1 MILRKQQKKF
11 KLRFR
16 AFKRK
21 PFLFLRHFLL
31 IIIFRFFGVIICLFF
46 TVLPLPLS
54 NFIQHLMN
62 LNLSLNSLKD
72 ILSSVKQLATNFY
85 TIIPSTNDIM
95 RFIKSFLLNFSPS
108 NFYNIL
114 RSLPHDLRQLFLQI
128 FDYLRQRLKDIR
140 LFIRSLFPLLNFSP
154 SNFYN
159 ILRSLPHDLRQ
170 LFLQIFD
177 YLRQR
182 LKDIRLFIRSLFP
195 LRQAFSRFHK
205 FIIIHARLA
214 RRLFRNLLMVFFNVL
229 LIKILFLIII
239 PLLGIS
245 TIYFIGIDISLIIIA
260 TLSLLTSQLG
270 TLIGKSV
277 TNILIRLYD
286 IIQQRTTKMNIF
298 LFLIALLYNKISL
311 FIKKIRLRLIFL
323 FSCLLQKI
331 CLYFIALYLYYK
343 VQRQKF

>member
-11 KLRFR
+11 KLRFH

-140 LFIRSLFPLLNFSP
+140 LFIRSLFPL
-154 SNFYN
+154 
-159 ILRSLPHDLRQ
+159 
-170 LFLQIFD
+170 
-177 YLRQR
+177 
-182 LKDIRLFIRSLFP
+182 
-195 LRQAFSRFHK
+195 RQAFSRFQK
-205 FIIIHARLA
+205 FIITHARLA
-214 RRLFRNLLMVFFNVL
+214 KRLFLNLLMVFFNVL

-245 TIYFIGIDISLIIIA
+245 TIYFIGINISLIIIA

-323 FSCLLQKI
+323 FSCILQKI

-343 VQRQKF
+343 IQRQKF

>member
-21 PFLFLRHFLL
+21 PFLLLRHFLL

-140 LFIRSLFPLLNFSP
+140 LFIRSLFPL
-154 SNFYN
+154 
-159 ILRSLPHDLRQ
+159 
-170 LFLQIFD
+170 
-177 YLRQR
+177 
-182 LKDIRLFIRSLFP
+182 
-195 LRQAFSRFHK
+195 RQAFSRFHK
-205 FIIIHARLA
+205 FIITHARLA

-311 FIKKIRLRLIFL
+311 FIKNIRLRLIFL

-343 VQRQKF
+343 IQRQKF

>member
-128 FDYLRQRLKDIR
+128 FDYLRQ
-140 LFIRSLFPLLNFSP
+140 
-154 SNFYN
+154 
-159 ILRSLPHDLRQ
+159 H
-170 LFLQIFD
+170 
-177 YLRQR
+177 

-195 LRQAFSRFHK
+195 LRQAFSRFQK
-205 FIIIHARLA
+205 FIITHARLA
-214 RRLFRNLLMVFFNVL
+214 KRLFCNLLMVFFNVL

-343 VQRQKF
+343 IQRQKF

>member
-140 LFIRSLFPLLNFSP
+140 LFIRSLFPL
-154 SNFYN
+154 
-159 ILRSLPHDLRQ
+159 
-170 LFLQIFD
+170 
-177 YLRQR
+177 
-182 LKDIRLFIRSLFP
+182 
-195 LRQAFSRFHK
+195 RQAFSRFQK
-205 FIIIHARLA
+205 FIITHARLA
-214 RRLFRNLLMVFFNVL
+214 KRLFRNLLMVFFNVL

-311 FIKKIRLRLIFL
+311 FIKKIRL
-323 FSCLLQKI
+323 
-331 CLYFIALYLYYK
+331 
-343 VQRQKF
+343 

>member
-140 LFIRSLFPLLNFSP
+140 LFI
-154 SNFYN
+154 
-159 ILRSLPHDLRQ
+159 
-170 LFLQIFD
+170 
-177 YLRQR
+177 
-182 LKDIRLFIRSLFP
+182 KSLFP
-195 LRQAFSRFHK
+195 LRQALSRLRI
-205 FIIIHARLA
+205 FIITHANLVK
-214 RRLFRNLLMVFFNVL
+214 RLFRNLLMVFFNVL

-245 TIYFIGIDISLIIIA
+245 TIYFIGVDISLIIIA

-343 VQRQKF
+343 IQRQKF

>member
-1 MILRKQQKKF
+1 
-11 KLRFR
+11 
-16 AFKRK
+16 
-21 PFLFLRHFLL
+21 
-31 IIIFRFFGVIICLFF
+31 
-46 TVLPLPLS
+46 
-54 NFIQHLMN
+54 MN

-95 RFIKSFLLNFSPS
+95 RFTKSFLLNFSPS

-140 LFIRSLFPLLNFSP
+140 LFI
-154 SNFYN
+154 
-159 ILRSLPHDLRQ
+159 
-170 LFLQIFD
+170 
-177 YLRQR
+177 
-182 LKDIRLFIRSLFP
+182 KSLFP

-205 FIIIHARLA
+205 FIITHARLA

-311 FIKKIRLRLIFL
+311 FIKNIRLRLIFL

-343 VQRQKF
+343 IQRQKF

>member
-46 TVLPLPLS
+46 TILPLPLS

-95 RFIKSFLLNFSPS
+95 RFIKSF
-108 NFYNIL
+108 
-114 RSLPHDLRQLFLQI
+114 
-128 FDYLRQRLKDIR
+128 
-140 LFIRSLFPLLNFSP
+140 LLNFSP

-343 VQRQKF
+343 IQRQKF

>member
-11 KLRFR
+11 KLRFH

-140 LFIRSLFPLLNFSP
+140 LFIRSLFPL
-154 SNFYN
+154 
-159 ILRSLPHDLRQ
+159 
-170 LFLQIFD
+170 
-177 YLRQR
+177 
-182 LKDIRLFIRSLFP
+182 
-195 LRQAFSRFHK
+195 RQAFSRFHK
-205 FIIIHARLA
+205 FIITHARLA
-214 RRLFRNLLMVFFNVL
+214 RRLLRNLLMMFFNVL
-229 LIKILFLIII
+229 LIKLLFWIII

-245 TIYFIGIDISLIIIA
+245 TIYFIGVDITLIIIA

-270 TLIGKSV
+270 TLIGKLI
-277 TNILIRLYD
+277 TNTLIHLYD
-286 IIQQRTTKMNIF
+286 LIQRRTSKINIF
-298 LFLIALLYNKISL
+298 LFLMALIYHKISL
-311 FIKKIRLRLIFL
+311 LIKKIRLRLIYLCSYFL
-323 FSCLLQKI
+323 RKI
-331 CLYFIALYLYYK
+331 CSYLIIFYLYYK
-343 VQRQKF
+343 IQRQKF

>member
-114 RSLPHDLRQLFLQI
+114 RSLPHDLRQFFLQA

-140 LFIRSLFPLLNFSP
+140 LFI
-154 SNFYN
+154 
-159 ILRSLPHDLRQ
+159 
-170 LFLQIFD
+170 
-177 YLRQR
+177 
-182 LKDIRLFIRSLFP
+182 KSLFP
-195 LRQAFSRFHK
+195 LRQALSRLRI
-205 FIIIHARLA
+205 FIITHANLVK
-214 RRLFRNLLMVFFNVL
+214 RLFRNLLMVFFNVL

-245 TIYFIGIDISLIIIA
+245 TIYFIGVDISLIIIA

-270 TLIGKSV
+270 SLIGRLVTNTLIH
-277 TNILIRLYD
+277 LYD
-286 IIQQRTTKMNIF
+286 IIQRRTSKMNIF

-343 VQRQKF
+343 IQRQKF

>member
-11 KLRFR
+11 KLRFH

-140 LFIRSLFPLLNFSP
+140 LFIRSLFPL
-154 SNFYN
+154 
-159 ILRSLPHDLRQ
+159 
-170 LFLQIFD
+170 
-177 YLRQR
+177 
-182 LKDIRLFIRSLFP
+182 
-195 LRQAFSRFHK
+195 RQAFSRFHK
-205 FIIIHARLA
+205 FIITHARLA
-214 RRLFRNLLMVFFNVL
+214 RRLFCNLLMVFFNVL

-343 VQRQKF
+343 IQRQKF

>member
-1 MILRKQQKKF
+1 MILRKQQKNF

-140 LFIRSLFPLLNFSP
+140 LFIRSLFPL
-154 SNFYN
+154 
-159 ILRSLPHDLRQ
+159 
-170 LFLQIFD
+170 
-177 YLRQR
+177 
-182 LKDIRLFIRSLFP
+182 
-195 LRQAFSRFHK
+195 RQAFSRFHK
-205 FIIIHARLA
+205 FIITHARLA
-214 RRLFRNLLMVFFNVL
+214 RRLLRNLLMMFFNVL
-229 LIKILFLIII
+229 LIKLLFWIII

-245 TIYFIGIDISLIIIA
+245 TIYFIGVDITLIIIA

-343 VQRQKF
+343 IQRQKF

>member
-140 LFIRSLFPLLNFSP
+140 LFIRSLFPL
-154 SNFYN
+154 
-159 ILRSLPHDLRQ
+159 
-170 LFLQIFD
+170 
-177 YLRQR
+177 
-182 LKDIRLFIRSLFP
+182 
-195 LRQAFSRFHK
+195 RQAFSRFHK
-205 FIIIHARLA
+205 FIITHARLA
-214 RRLFRNLLMVFFNVL
+214 RRLFCNLLMVFFNVL

-331 CLYFIALYLYYK
+331 CLYFIALYFYYK
-343 VQRQKF
+343 IQRQKF

>member
-140 LFIRSLFPLLNFSP
+140 LFIRSLFPL
-154 SNFYN
+154 
-159 ILRSLPHDLRQ
+159 
-170 LFLQIFD
+170 
-177 YLRQR
+177 
-182 LKDIRLFIRSLFP
+182 
-195 LRQAFSRFHK
+195 RQAFSRFHK
-205 FIIIHARLA
+205 FIITHARLA
-214 RRLFRNLLMVFFNVL
+214 RRLLRNLLMMFFNVL
-229 LIKILFLIII
+229 LIKLLFWIII

-245 TIYFIGIDISLIIIA
+245 TIYFIGVDITLIIIA

-270 TLIGKSV
+270 TLIGKLI
-277 TNILIRLYD
+277 TNTLIHLYD
-286 IIQQRTTKMNIF
+286 LIQRRTSKINIF
-298 LFLIALLYNKISL
+298 LFLMALIYHKISL
-311 FIKKIRLRLIFL
+311 LIKKIRLRLIYLCSYFL
-323 FSCLLQKI
+323 RKI
-331 CLYFIALYLYYK
+331 CSYLIIFYLYYK
-343 VQRQKF
+343 IQRQKF

>member
-140 LFIRSLFPLLNFSP
+140 LFIRSLFPL
-154 SNFYN
+154 
-159 ILRSLPHDLRQ
+159 
-170 LFLQIFD
+170 
-177 YLRQR
+177 
-182 LKDIRLFIRSLFP
+182 
-195 LRQAFSRFHK
+195 RQAFSRFQK
-205 FIIIHARLA
+205 FIITNARLA

-343 VQRQKF
+343 IQRQKF

>member
-72 ILSSVKQLATNFY
+72 ILSSIKQIATNFHNL
-85 TIIPSTNDIM
+85 IPSTNDILRIM
-95 RFIKSFLLNFSPS
+95 KSF
-108 NFYNIL
+108 
-114 RSLPHDLRQLFLQI
+114 
-128 FDYLRQRLKDIR
+128 
-140 LFIRSLFPLLNFSP
+140 LLNFSP

-195 LRQAFSRFHK
+195 LRQAFSRFQK
-205 FIIIHARLA
+205 FIITHARLA
-214 RRLFRNLLMVFFNVL
+214 KRLFRNLLMVFFNVL
-229 LIKILFLIII
+229 LIKLLFWIII

-245 TIYFIGIDISLIIIA
+245 TIYFIGVDITLIIIA

-270 TLIGKSV
+270 TLIGKLI
-277 TNILIRLYD
+277 TNTLIHLYD
-286 IIQQRTTKMNIF
+286 LIQRRTSKMNIF
-298 LFLIALLYNKISL
+298 LFLMALIYHKISL
-311 FIKKIRLRLIFL
+311 LIKKIRLRLIYLCSYFL
-323 FSCLLQKI
+323 RKI
-331 CLYFIALYLYYK
+331 CSYLIVFYLYYK
-343 VQRQKF
+343 IQRQKF

>member
-140 LFIRSLFPLLNFSP
+140 LFI
-154 SNFYN
+154 
-159 ILRSLPHDLRQ
+159 
-170 LFLQIFD
+170 
-177 YLRQR
+177 
-182 LKDIRLFIRSLFP
+182 KSLFP

-205 FIIIHARLA
+205 FIITHARLV

-270 TLIGKSV
+270 ALIGKSV

-286 IIQQRTTKMNIF
+286 IIQQQTTKMNIF

-343 VQRQKF
+343 IQRQKF

>member
-140 LFIRSLFPLLNFSP
+140 LFIRSLFPL
-154 SNFYN
+154 
-159 ILRSLPHDLRQ
+159 
-170 LFLQIFD
+170 
-177 YLRQR
+177 
-182 LKDIRLFIRSLFP
+182 
-195 LRQAFSRFHK
+195 RQAFSRFHK
-205 FIIIHARLA
+205 FIITHARLA
-214 RRLFRNLLMVFFNVL
+214 KRLFLNLLMVFFNVL

-343 VQRQKF
+343 IQRQKF

>member
-85 TIIPSTNDIM
+85 TIILSTNDIM

-140 LFIRSLFPLLNFSP
+140 LFI
-154 SNFYN
+154 
-159 ILRSLPHDLRQ
+159 
-170 LFLQIFD
+170 
-177 YLRQR
+177 
-182 LKDIRLFIRSLFP
+182 KSLFP

-205 FIIIHARLA
+205 FIITHARLV

-311 FIKKIRLRLIFL
+311 FIKNIRLRLIFL

-343 VQRQKF
+343 IQRQKF

>member
-1 MILRKQQKKF
+1 MILRKQQKNF

-85 TIIPSTNDIM
+85 TIIPSTYDIM
-95 RFIKSFLLNFSPS
+95 RFIKSF
-108 NFYNIL
+108 
-114 RSLPHDLRQLFLQI
+114 
-128 FDYLRQRLKDIR
+128 
-140 LFIRSLFPLLNFSP
+140 LLNFSP

-205 FIIIHARLA
+205 FIITHARLA
-214 RRLFRNLLMVFFNVL
+214 RRLLRNLLMMFFNVL
-229 LIKILFLIII
+229 LIKLLFWIII

-245 TIYFIGIDISLIIIA
+245 TIYFIGVDITLIIIA

-270 TLIGKSV
+270 TLIGKLI
-277 TNILIRLYD
+277 TNTLIHLYD
-286 IIQQRTTKMNIF
+286 LIQRRTSKINIF
-298 LFLIALLYNKISL
+298 LFLMALIYHKISL
-311 FIKKIRLRLIFL
+311 LIKKIRLRLIYLCSYFL
-323 FSCLLQKI
+323 RKI
-331 CLYFIALYLYYK
+331 CSYLIIFYLYYK
-343 VQRQKF
+343 IQRQKF

>member
-140 LFIRSLFPLLNFSP
+140 LFI
-154 SNFYN
+154 
-159 ILRSLPHDLRQ
+159 
-170 LFLQIFD
+170 
-177 YLRQR
+177 
-182 LKDIRLFIRSLFP
+182 KSLFP
-195 LRQAFSRFHK
+195 LRQALSRLRI
-205 FIIIHARLA
+205 FIITHANLVK
-214 RRLFRNLLMVFFNVL
+214 RLFRNLLMVFFNVL

-245 TIYFIGIDISLIIIA
+245 TIYFIGVDISLIIIA

-270 TLIGKSV
+270 SLIGRLVTNTLIH
-277 TNILIRLYD
+277 LYD
-286 IIQQRTTKMNIF
+286 IIQRRTSKMNIF

-323 FSCLLQKI
+323 FSCILQKI

-343 VQRQKF
+343 IQRQKF

>member
-114 RSLPHDLRQLFLQI
+114 RSLPHDLRQFFLQA

-140 LFIRSLFPLLNFSP
+140 LFI
-154 SNFYN
+154 
-159 ILRSLPHDLRQ
+159 
-170 LFLQIFD
+170 
-177 YLRQR
+177 
-182 LKDIRLFIRSLFP
+182 KSLFP
-195 LRQAFSRFHK
+195 LRQALSRLRI
-205 FIIIHARLA
+205 FIITHANLVK
-214 RRLFRNLLMVFFNVL
+214 RLFRNLLMVFFNVL

-245 TIYFIGIDISLIIIA
+245 TIYFIGVDISLIIIA

-343 VQRQKF
+343 IQRQKF

>member
-11 KLRFR
+11 KLRFH

-140 LFIRSLFPLLNFSP
+140 LFIRSLFPL
-154 SNFYN
+154 
-159 ILRSLPHDLRQ
+159 
-170 LFLQIFD
+170 
-177 YLRQR
+177 
-182 LKDIRLFIRSLFP
+182 
-195 LRQAFSRFHK
+195 RQAFSRFQK
-205 FIIIHARLA
+205 FIITHARLA
-214 RRLFRNLLMVFFNVL
+214 KRLFLNLLMVFFNVL

-270 TLIGKSV
+270 TLIGKLI
-277 TNILIRLYD
+277 TNTLIHLYD
-286 IIQQRTTKMNIF
+286 LIQRRTSKINIF
-298 LFLIALLYNKISL
+298 LFLMALIYHKISL
-311 FIKKIRLRLIFL
+311 LIKKIRLRLIYLCSYFL
-323 FSCLLQKI
+323 RKI
-331 CLYFIALYLYYK
+331 CSYLIIFYLYYK
-343 VQRQKF
+343 IQRQKF

>member
-140 LFIRSLFPLLNFSP
+140 LFIRSLFPL
-154 SNFYN
+154 
-159 ILRSLPHDLRQ
+159 
-170 LFLQIFD
+170 
-177 YLRQR
+177 
-182 LKDIRLFIRSLFP
+182 
-195 LRQAFSRFHK
+195 RQALSRLRI
-205 FIIIHARLA
+205 FIITHANLIK
-214 RRLFRNLLMVFFNVL
+214 RLFRNLLMVFFNVL

-245 TIYFIGIDISLIIIA
+245 TIYFIGVDISLIIIA

-270 TLIGKSV
+270 SLIGRLVTNTLIH
-277 TNILIRLYD
+277 LYD
-286 IIQQRTTKMNIF
+286 IIQRRTSKMNIF
-298 LFLIALLYNKISL
+298 LFLIALLYNRIYL

-323 FSCLLQKI
+323 FSCILQKI

-343 VQRQKF
+343 IQRQKF

>member
-140 LFIRSLFPLLNFSP
+140 LFIRSLFPL
-154 SNFYN
+154 
-159 ILRSLPHDLRQ
+159 
-170 LFLQIFD
+170 
-177 YLRQR
+177 
-182 LKDIRLFIRSLFP
+182 
-195 LRQAFSRFHK
+195 RQAFSRFHK
-205 FIIIHARLA
+205 FIITHAILA

-323 FSCLLQKI
+323 FSCILQKI

-343 VQRQKF
+343 IQRQKF

>member
-114 RSLPHDLRQLFLQI
+114 RSLPHDLRQLFLQA

-140 LFIRSLFPLLNFSP
+140 LFI
-154 SNFYN
+154 
-159 ILRSLPHDLRQ
+159 
-170 LFLQIFD
+170 
-177 YLRQR
+177 
-182 LKDIRLFIRSLFP
+182 KSLFP
-195 LRQAFSRFHK
+195 LRQALSRLRI
-205 FIIIHARLA
+205 FIITHANLVK
-214 RRLFRNLLMVFFNVL
+214 RLFRNLLMVFFNVL

-245 TIYFIGIDISLIIIA
+245 TIYFIGVDISLIIIA

-270 TLIGKSV
+270 SLIGRLVTNTLIH
-277 TNILIRLYD
+277 LYD
-286 IIQQRTTKMNIF
+286 IIQRRTSKMNIF
-298 LFLIALLYNKISL
+298 LFLIALLYNRIYL

-343 VQRQKF
+343 IQRQKF

>member
-114 RSLPHDLRQLFLQI
+114 RSLPHDLRQFFLQA

-140 LFIRSLFPLLNFSP
+140 LFI
-154 SNFYN
+154 
-159 ILRSLPHDLRQ
+159 
-170 LFLQIFD
+170 
-177 YLRQR
+177 
-182 LKDIRLFIRSLFP
+182 KSLFP
-195 LRQAFSRFHK
+195 LRQALSRLRI
-205 FIIIHARLA
+205 FIITHTNLVK
-214 RRLFRNLLMVFFNVL
+214 RLFRNLLMVFFNVL

-245 TIYFIGIDISLIIIA
+245 TIYFIGVDISLIIIA

-270 TLIGKSV
+270 SLIGRLVTNTLIH
-277 TNILIRLYD
+277 LYD
-286 IIQQRTTKMNIF
+286 IIQRRTSKMNIF

-343 VQRQKF
+343 IQRQKF

>member
-140 LFIRSLFPLLNFSP
+140 LFI
-154 SNFYN
+154 
-159 ILRSLPHDLRQ
+159 
-170 LFLQIFD
+170 
-177 YLRQR
+177 
-182 LKDIRLFIRSLFP
+182 KSLFP
-195 LRQAFSRFHK
+195 LRQALSRLRI
-205 FIIIHARLA
+205 FIITHANLVK
-214 RRLFRNLLMVFFNVL
+214 RLFRNLLMVFFNVL

-270 TLIGKSV
+270 SLIGRLVTNTLIH
-277 TNILIRLYD
+277 LYD
-286 IIQQRTTKMNIF
+286 IIQRRTSKMNIF

-323 FSCLLQKI
+323 FSCILQKI

-343 VQRQKF
+343 IQRQKF

>member
-1 MILRKQQKKF
+1 MILRKQRKKF

-140 LFIRSLFPLLNFSP
+140 LFIRSLFPL
-154 SNFYN
+154 
-159 ILRSLPHDLRQ
+159 
-170 LFLQIFD
+170 
-177 YLRQR
+177 
-182 LKDIRLFIRSLFP
+182 
-195 LRQAFSRFHK
+195 RQAFSRLHK
-205 FIIIHARLA
+205 FIITHANLAKRL
-214 RRLFRNLLMVFFNVL
+214 LRNLLMMFFNVL
-229 LIKILFLIII
+229 LIKLLFWIII

-245 TIYFIGIDISLIIIA
+245 TIYFIGVDITLIIIA

-270 TLIGKSV
+270 TLIGKLI
-277 TNILIRLYD
+277 TNTLIHLYD
-286 IIQQRTTKMNIF
+286 LIQRRTSKMNIF
-298 LFLIALLYNKISL
+298 LFLIALIYHKISL
-311 FIKKIRLRLIFL
+311 LIKKIRLRLIYLCSYFL
-323 FSCLLQKI
+323 RKI
-331 CLYFIALYLYYK
+331 CSYLIVFYLYYK
-343 VQRQKF
+343 IQRQKF

>member
-140 LFIRSLFPLLNFSP
+140 LFIRSLFPL
-154 SNFYN
+154 
-159 ILRSLPHDLRQ
+159 
-170 LFLQIFD
+170 
-177 YLRQR
+177 
-182 LKDIRLFIRSLFP
+182 
-195 LRQAFSRFHK
+195 RQAFSRFHK
-205 FIIIHARLA
+205 FIITHARLV

-270 TLIGKSV
+270 ALIGKSV

-286 IIQQRTTKMNIF
+286 IIQQQTTKMNIF

-343 VQRQKF
+343 IQRQKF

>member
-140 LFIRSLFPLLNFSP
+140 LFIRSLFPL
-154 SNFYN
+154 
-159 ILRSLPHDLRQ
+159 
-170 LFLQIFD
+170 
-177 YLRQR
+177 
-182 LKDIRLFIRSLFP
+182 
-195 LRQAFSRFHK
+195 RQAFSRFQK
-205 FIIIHARLA
+205 FIITHARLTK
-214 RRLFRNLLMVFFNVL
+214 RLFRNLLMVFFNVL

-277 TNILIRLYD
+277 TNILICLYD

-343 VQRQKF
+343 IQRQKF

>member
-140 LFIRSLFPLLNFSP
+140 LFIRSLFPL
-154 SNFYN
+154 
-159 ILRSLPHDLRQ
+159 
-170 LFLQIFD
+170 
-177 YLRQR
+177 
-182 LKDIRLFIRSLFP
+182 
-195 LRQAFSRFHK
+195 RQAFSRFHK

-277 TNILIRLYD
+277 TNILICLYD

-343 VQRQKF
+343 IQRQKF

>member
-11 KLRFR
+11 KLRFH

-140 LFIRSLFPLLNFSP
+140 LFIRSLFPL
-154 SNFYN
+154 
-159 ILRSLPHDLRQ
+159 
-170 LFLQIFD
+170 
-177 YLRQR
+177 
-182 LKDIRLFIRSLFP
+182 
-195 LRQAFSRFHK
+195 RQAFSRFHK
-205 FIIIHARLA
+205 FIITHARLA
-214 RRLFRNLLMVFFNVL
+214 RRLLRNLLMMFFNVL
-229 LIKILFLIII
+229 LIKLLFWIII

-245 TIYFIGIDISLIIIA
+245 TIYFIGVDITLIIIA

-298 LFLIALLYNKISL
+298 LFIIALLYNKISL
-311 FIKKIRLRLIFL
+311 FIQKIRLRLIFL

-343 VQRQKF
+343 IQRQKF

>member
-95 RFIKSFLLNFSPS
+95 RFIKSF
-108 NFYNIL
+108 
-114 RSLPHDLRQLFLQI
+114 
-128 FDYLRQRLKDIR
+128 
-140 LFIRSLFPLLNFSP
+140 LLNFSP

-343 VQRQKF
+343 IQRQKF

>member
-140 LFIRSLFPLLNFSP
+140 LFIRSLFPL
-154 SNFYN
+154 
-159 ILRSLPHDLRQ
+159 
-170 LFLQIFD
+170 
-177 YLRQR
+177 
-182 LKDIRLFIRSLFP
+182 
-195 LRQAFSRFHK
+195 RQAFSRFHK
-205 FIIIHARLA
+205 FIITHARLA
-214 RRLFRNLLMVFFNVL
+214 RRLFCNLLMVFFNVL

-343 VQRQKF
+343 IQRQKF

>member
-140 LFIRSLFPLLNFSP
+140 LFIRSLFPL
-154 SNFYN
+154 
-159 ILRSLPHDLRQ
+159 
-170 LFLQIFD
+170 
-177 YLRQR
+177 
-182 LKDIRLFIRSLFP
+182 
-195 LRQAFSRFHK
+195 RQAFSRFHK
-205 FIIIHARLA
+205 FIITHARLA
-214 RRLFRNLLMVFFNVL
+214 RRLLRNLLMMFFNVL
-229 LIKILFLIII
+229 LIKLLFWIII

-245 TIYFIGIDISLIIIA
+245 TIYFIGVDITLIIIA

-298 LFLIALLYNKISL
+298 LFLIALLYNTISL

-343 VQRQKF
+343 IQRQKF

>member
-140 LFIRSLFPLLNFSP
+140 LFIRSLFPL
-154 SNFYN
+154 
-159 ILRSLPHDLRQ
+159 
-170 LFLQIFD
+170 
-177 YLRQR
+177 
-182 LKDIRLFIRSLFP
+182 
-195 LRQAFSRFHK
+195 RQAFSRFHK
-205 FIIIHARLA
+205 FIITHARLA
-214 RRLFRNLLMVFFNVL
+214 RRLFCNLLMVFFNVL

-270 TLIGKSV
+270 TLIGKLI
-277 TNILIRLYD
+277 TNTLIHLYD
-286 IIQQRTTKMNIF
+286 LIQRRTSKMNIF
-298 LFLIALLYNKISL
+298 LFLMALIYHKISL
-311 FIKKIRLRLIFL
+311 LIKKIRLRLIYLCSYFL
-323 FSCLLQKI
+323 RKI
-331 CLYFIALYLYYK
+331 CSYLIVFYLYYK
-343 VQRQKF
+343 IQRQKF

>member
-140 LFIRSLFPLLNFSP
+140 LFIRSLFPL
-154 SNFYN
+154 
-159 ILRSLPHDLRQ
+159 
-170 LFLQIFD
+170 
-177 YLRQR
+177 
-182 LKDIRLFIRSLFP
+182 
-195 LRQAFSRFHK
+195 RQAFSRFHK
-205 FIIIHARLA
+205 IIITHARLA

-270 TLIGKSV
+270 TLIGKLV

-343 VQRQKF
+343 IQRQKF

>member
-1 MILRKQQKKF
+1 MILRKQQKNF
-11 KLRFR
+11 KLRFH

-140 LFIRSLFPLLNFSP
+140 LFIRSLFPL
-154 SNFYN
+154 
-159 ILRSLPHDLRQ
+159 
-170 LFLQIFD
+170 
-177 YLRQR
+177 
-182 LKDIRLFIRSLFP
+182 
-195 LRQAFSRFHK
+195 RQAFSRFHK
-205 FIIIHARLA
+205 FIITHARLA
-214 RRLFRNLLMVFFNVL
+214 RRLLRNLLMMFFNVL
-229 LIKILFLIII
+229 LIKLLFWIII

-245 TIYFIGIDISLIIIA
+245 TIYFIGVDITLIIIA

-270 TLIGKSV
+270 TLIGKLI
-277 TNILIRLYD
+277 TNTLIHLYD
-286 IIQQRTTKMNIF
+286 LIQRRTSKINIF
-298 LFLIALLYNKISL
+298 LFLMALIYHKISL
-311 FIKKIRLRLIFL
+311 LIKKIRLRLIYLCSYFL
-323 FSCLLQKI
+323 RKI
-331 CLYFIALYLYYK
+331 CSYLIIFYLYYK
-343 VQRQKF
+343 IQR